1 MSDLLSV
8 LSDFPLTPET
18 NKIVLSLEKH
28 DITTSDLLTLEQL
41 NISKRTSISLLDLR
55 RFIKE
60 VVKALH
66 SSIGSAYD
74 ISERVNRTAEVD
86 YAGVLLGMTAFDVWK
101 SQAYISTGDS
111 EFDRALNGGIMT
123 GGLTEIVGESGAGK
137 TQILLQLCCAIQL
150 PRSLGGLSKTAVYI
164 STVAPI
170 STPRLIQLLSSFRAR
185 FADNLQPDDELSTD
199 HVLSITC
206 GDLESQEHI
215 LNYQLPVVVEKN
227 NVGLVV
233 LDSVAANFRAEYD
246 GATSSMLKSET
257 PQKRKTGPALLAE
270 RGKQLV
276 KMAQSLRNLARL
288 YNIAVVVAN
297 QVSDRFECFNPRQKS
312 VSDGETM
319 TLDHQSKWFTGW
331 GDEKH
336 GVDNKVPA
344 LGLVWTNCV
353 GARIALHKNPKSNN
367 VSDQSASESS
377 WERVMKV
384 VFAPWAEG
392 GTVCHYTI
400 EPDGVKGVAMREFQ
414 R

>member
-8 LSDFPLTPET
+8 VPDFMLTPQT
-18 NKIVLSLEKH
+18 HKIVLSLEKH
-28 DITTSDLLTLEQL
+28 DITISDLLVLEQL
-41 NISKRTSISLLDLR
+41 DISKRTSISLLDLR

-60 VVKALH
+60 VANALH

-74 ISERVNRTAEVD
+74 TNERGNTTAEVD
-86 YAGVLLGMTAFDVWK
+86 NGGVLLGMTAFDVWK
-101 SQAYISTGDS
+101 SQVYISTGDS
-111 EFDRALNGGIMT
+111 EFDRALNGGVMT

-137 TQILLQLCCAIQL
+137 TQILLQLCCSIQL

-164 STVAPI
+164 STEAPI
-170 STPRLIQLLSSFRAR
+170 STRRLIQLLSSFRAR
-185 FADNLQPDDELSTD
+185 FADNLQPDNELSTD
-199 HVLSITC
+199 HVFSITC

-215 LNYQLPVVVEKN
+215 LNYQLPVVVEKH

-246 GATSSMLKSET
+246 RVPNSILKNET
-257 PQKRKTGPALLAE
+257 LQKKKTGPALLAE
-270 RGKQLV
+270 RGKQLI
-276 KMAQSLRNLARL
+276 KMAQTLRNLARL

-297 QVSDRFECFNPRQKS
+297 QVSDRFEGSGRGPNS

-319 TLDHQSKWFTGW
+319 TLDHQSRWFTGW
-331 GDEKH
+331 GDESY

-353 GARIALHKNPKSNN
+353 GARIALHKNPRSSN
-367 VSDQSASESS
+367 VSDHSASESS
-377 WERVMKV
+377 WNRVMKI

-392 GTVCHYTI
+392 GTVCRYVI
-400 EPDGVKGVAMREFQ
+400 DLDGVKGKIE
-414 R
+414 